1 MKIEV
6 KIFPI
11 KERKGKTVAFA
22 AVTLDGYFVV
32 HDVTVVEGENGLFV
46 GFPSKKGNDGEYH
59 DIAHPV
65 TKEAREESQAAVVG
79 SYEGKVGMLEA
90 GEAVVRERAGDVGGA
105 GDDEADLDGEE
116 LPFA

>member
-1 MKIEV
+1 MKVEV
-6 KIFPI
+6 KVYPI
-11 KERKGKTVAFA
+11 KERKGKVLAFA

-46 GFPSKKGNDGEYH
+46 GFPSKKWSDGEYH

-65 TKEAREESQAAVVG
+65 TKEAREEIQAVVIG
-79 SYEGKVGMLEA
+79 AYEEKVRMMQA
-90 GEAVVRERAGDVGGA
+90 GEAVAGGDGDA
-105 GDDEADLDGEE
+105 GTDMDGEE